1 MLEGVL
7 KAKQSEVKDI
17 KQNIILTDE
26 ALRELDVIQQGEKAV
41 VDKVLA
47 AVR

>member
-1 MLEGVL
+1 MLW
-7 KAKQSEVKDI
+7 KQVEVKDT
-17 KQNIILTDE
+17 KQNIAMVDE
-26 ALRELDVIQQGEKAV
+26 ALRELDVISQGEKAV